1 MQGYK
6 DRSKAEARSDSWKEL
21 GALPL
26 QENVVRRKRGKEKT
40 GSPNFTTHQHRH
52 FLTLS
57 NNNILLYMS
66 QITIDQVDHCPPNK
80 LLDFMHIKIKNKKF
94 FDGFTIAFFYILF

>member
-40 GSPNFTTHQHRH
+40 GSPNFTPTNIGT
-52 FLTLS
+52 FLLS
-57 NNNILLYMS
+57 E
-66 QITIDQVDHCPPNK
+66 ITIYYYTCPK
-80 LLDFMHIKIKNKKF
+80 
-94 FDGFTIAFFYILF
+94 